1 MALTKV
7 SGGILDPGINV
18 AGIVTATGFDGPF
31 VGGTGDSINAGIITA
46 TSLDLNGNGNISG
59 NLVIGGNVTANGN
72 FTTLNTTLREVEI
85 LQVDANSNS
94 VVGVAVT
101 QSGTAD
107 IVNLFDG
114 GTNVLTVTDTGDV
127 GIGTDNPQEKLH
139 IADPGNPKIL
149 IEDTDS
155 TNQVAVR
162 YKCVGQDWT
171 AGLHGGAASFK
182 ISKSTSFGVNDYF
195 NINGAG
201 NVGINSTTP
210 TSKLDVNGQ
219 TELDD
224 LNVSGVSTFSDTLKI
239 GTGVTALTD
248 GNVSIGGTL
257 ELFNTTGDALNN
269 PSEIKISSLT
279 ISQHQ
284 NTGTYKFQNSNA
296 TGSLLLSA
304 GGSGY
309 GGIYFWNSNFSRQ
322 YLTARDQGS
331 VNLYYNNTVRFATSG
346 IGATVFGQLD
356 TTDLNVSGVSTATS
370 FKLSPSGTTRLSL
383 VYGSQTPSPRFS
395 GGTQAA
401 SITSFSSDLVI
412 RAGSAHTTRPYV
424 YMGNTHNRVD
434 IGDGSTVTDPLFT
447 THNEGVNL
455 YGSVIRMLNGSVGI
469 GTTNPGTNLHISGSG
484 AGQNTLRID
493 TSTTAIS
500 FNNHS
505 EFIGYMGN
513 DSGVLFINA
522 VGTERTLSLRTQY
535 HERIRITSNGSIG
548 IGLTDPDT
556 LLHLQGDKPKLR
568 IESTNALE
576 ASLGTEE
583 IGRIEFEAKKSSNL
597 NVAASLRVRQDG
609 TWSTVDDWFSP
620 TAIEFYTQDQ
630 SGTEV
635 TTPRFTIGSTGL
647 ATLSSEIATAQDYPT
662 FKPVLDLNFAAQKKL
677 DPRITFQRNGPAS
690 FTDKFG
696 KVVLVGA
703 NVPRFD
709 HDPITGECKGLLI
722 EQFRTNYVRVS
733 TNMASEWVSG
743 SGSTAVD
750 NAITNPDGSVGAW
763 YHTGAELYHQDID
776 LSGASTNVITVS
788 LWVKERSG
796 QSGNLDIQI
805 YQQITGS
812 VIDLGAFGFNPATAV
827 ISTAAANFS
836 NGTVEEYPNGWYR
849 ISAKVTTSSGNFS
862 SSTRYDMQNAEHYVW
877 GMQIET
883 GSFPTSFIPTYGETA
898 SRGIDLA
905 EITEEEFSEFYN
917 QTEGSIVS
925 EIMLEPS
932 WPVSGYASIMM
943 TFSDNSYNNRITL
956 ASSTGSATFNADVA
970 ISGSTTR
977 ASLGSY
983 TSGSYS
989 IKAAIAYKESDSAGC
1004 LNGGAAVTTSP
1015 GTLPLLTR
1023 ADIGKDHNS
1032 GNPLNGHIK
1041 RIMYYPKRLPNSQL
1055 VTLTS

>member
-7 SGGILDPGINV
+7 SGGILDPGIDV

-31 VGGTGDSINAGIITA
+31 VGGSNGINAGVGTF
-46 TSLDLNGNGNISG
+46 SGLDVNGNGDISG
-59 NLVIGGNVTANGN
+59 NLVVGGNLTANGD
-72 FTTLNTTLREVEI
+72 FTTLNTTLREVE
-85 LQVDANSNS
+85 LLRVDANSS
-94 VVGVAVT
+94 VAAGIIT
-101 QSGTAD
+101 QSGSGYGLYVDGTTILGNTQLLPSLGAGTKAVVAD
-107 IVNLFDG
+107 LSGNGNWVDLTIFG
-114 GTNVLTVTDTGDV
+114 GRSGRSILNFGDHDDQDV
-127 GIGTDNPQEKLH
+127 GAIKYYHSDNSLNFTTNGSATEKLT
-139 IADPGNPKIL
+139 IASG
-149 IEDTDS
+149 
-155 TNQVAVR
+155 
-162 YKCVGQDWT
+162 
-171 AGLHGGAASFK
+171 
-182 ISKSTSFGVNDYF
+182 
-195 NINGAG
+195 G
-201 NVGINSTTP
+201 NVGINSTIP
-210 TSKLDVNGQ
+210 TAKLDVNGDVKV
-219 TELDD
+219 T
-224 LNVSGVSTFSDTLKI
+224 GVSTFSNTVKI

-257 ELFNTTGDALNN
+257 ELFNTTGNASNN
-269 PSEIKISSLT
+269 PSEIKISNLT
-279 ISQHQ
+279 ISQHN
-284 NTGTYKFQNSNA
+284 NTGTYKLQNS
-296 TGSLLLSA
+296 GFGGEILLSA
-304 GGSGY
+304 GG
-309 GGIYFWNSNFSRQ
+309 GGFGGLSFWNSNFTRLYFQARDEGSIK
-322 YLTARDQGS
+322 LFHNNTAR
-331 VNLYYNNTVRFATSG
+331 FETSG
-346 IGATVFGQLD
+346 IGATVYGQLD

-401 SITSFSSDLVI
+401 SITSFSNDLVI
-412 RAGSAHTTRPYV
+412 RAGSAHTTNPYI
-424 YMGNTHNRVD
+424 YMGNTHKRVD
-434 IGDGSTVTDPLFT
+434 IGDGSTVTDPSFT
-447 THNEGVNL
+447 THNQGVNL

-484 AGQNTLRID
+484 AGQNSLRID
-493 TSTTAIS
+493 SSTTAIS
-500 FNNHS
+500 IHNHS
-505 EFIGYMGN
+505 EFMGYIGN
-513 DSGVLFINA
+513 DSGKLFINA
-522 VGTERTLSLRTQY
+522 GGTERTLSLRTVGN
-535 HERIRITSNGSIG
+535 ERLRITSNGSIG

-556 LLHLQGDKPKLR
+556 LLHLQGNKPKLR

-662 FKPVLDLNFAAQKKL
+662 FQPTLDLNFAAQKKL

-696 KVVLVGA
+696 KVVLVGS

-722 EQFRTNYVRVS
+722 EQFKTNYVRVS
-733 TNMASEWVSG
+733 TNLASEWVSG
-743 SGSTAVD
+743 SGGSFAVD
-750 NAITNPDGSVGAW
+750 NAITNPDGSVGAY
-763 YHTGAELYHQDID
+763 YHTGSELYHQDID
-776 LSGASTNVITVS
+776 LSGANTNTITVS

-796 QSGNLDIQI
+796 QSGNLDIEI
-805 YQQITGS
+805 FQQISGT
-812 VIDLGAFGFNPATAV
+812 VISMGAFSFDPATEVLGTAP
-827 ISTAAANFS
+827 STYS
-836 NGTVEEYPNGWYR
+836 DGKVVKYPNGWYR
-849 ISAKVTTSSGNFS
+849 ISVKATTASGNFS
-862 SSTRYDMQNAEHYVW
+862 STTRFDMQSQEHYVW
-877 GMQIET
+877 GMQIEA

-956 ASSTGSATFNADVA
+956 ASSTGSAAFNADVS

-983 TSGSYS
+983 TSGTHS
-989 IKAAIAYKESDSAGC
+989 IKAAMAYKASDSGGS
-1004 LNGGAAVTTSP
+1004 LNGAAAVATSP

-1023 ADIGKDHNS
+1023 ADIGKDHNN